1 MQIYQ
6 EARSSSVYINGRNH
20 WWAVRI
26 CVALVYCILTN
37 SGTDNRYHIRDNKF
51 SFLCRYSTEKH
62 RPCSNCSNARYR
74 LFSWQNLYV
83 IFTARR
89 YA

>member
-37 SGTDNRYHIRDNKF
+37 SGTDNRYISETTN
-51 SFLCRYSTEKH
+51 S
-62 RPCSNCSNARYR
+62 
-74 LFSWQNLYV
+74 LFYV
-83 IFTARR
+83 VILLKNIVRVQTAQMPVIGYLAGRI
-89 YA
+89 YM